1 MIHLYVAYIV
11 HFVIHLFIAYICYS
25 LTLNLEIKTEE
36 AFCPLV
42 LLVLGWNVKFCL
54 KKKKKID
61 K

>member
-1 MIHLYVAYIV
+1 MIHLYVAHTV

-54 KKKKKID
+54 K
-61 K
+61 